1 MNCNYDHLKA
11 PILELGP
18 AAAHV
23 CCVLPDHLGV
33 VADAP
38 AALLARPGTTNIASL
53 QSEHA
58 EYNICK
64 YVLLKFKKYSK
75 VILCSF
81 RL

>member
-1 MNCNYDHLKA
+1 MKYYHDREVGHHQLISNFHYLKA
-11 PILELGP
+11 PVLELGP

-23 CCVLPDHLGV
+23 GCVLPDHLGV

-38 AALLARPGTTNIASL
+38 AALLTRPGTTNIASL

-64 YVLLKFKKYSK
+64 
-75 VILCSF
+75 
-81 RL
+81 

>member
-1 MNCNYDHLKA
+1 MKYYHDREVGHHHLIGNFHYLKA
-11 PILELGP
+11 PVLELGP

-64 YVLLKFKKYSK
+64 
-75 VILCSF
+75 
-81 RL
+81 

>member
-38 AALLARPGTTNIASL
+38 AALLARPATVNTAAL
-53 QSEHA
+53 QREGIQ
-58 EYNICK
+58 Y
-64 YVLLKFKKYSK
+64 
-75 VILCSF
+75 
-81 RL
+81 

>member
-1 MNCNYDHLKA
+1 MICNYDHLKA

-38 AALLARPGTTNIASL
+38 AALLARPGAENTAAL
-53 QSEHA
+53 HREQ
-58 EYNICK
+58 EYNINF
-64 YVLLKFKKYSK
+64 LLSLK
-75 VILCSF
+75 IHDRHL
-81 RL
+81 

>member
-1 MNCNYDHLKA
+1 MICNYDHLKA

-38 AALLARPGTTNIASL
+38 AALLARPG
-53 QSEHA
+53 A
-58 EYNICK
+58 ENTAA
-64 YVLLKFKKYSK
+64 LH
-75 VILCSF
+75 
-81 RL
+81 RE